1 MDPPYQACVLP
12 AWSGHS
18 ALRQVRTWSEFRC
31 ATAGR
36 DLSGK
41 PVTFSLIRRSGLCP
55 LGGRLHG
62 NGLCVKQGIPAR
74 SSLRPPHNRPGLGCG
89 DCCLHWPQA
98 LAQSA
103 VAVFEGRTADSAH
116 DRGVVTMTTQLP
128 PAIRTSDLTKRFGR
142 IVAVRCLN
150 LSVPLGSISGFLG
163 RNGAG
168 KSTTL
173 KMLMGAVRPSH
184 GSGQIFGLSIDDP
197 VQSVEIRRRVAFV
210 GEDKGLYDYMTV
222 EQIIGF
228 TKSFFLNWR
237 SDLEH
242 KFLRQFPLPF
252 DRKIKK
258 LSKGMRTQLALLLGI
273 ARGPEMLVL
282 DEPSEGLDPVA
293 IEILLQLLKNL
304 AAEGVSIFFSSH
316 QLADV
321 EQIADHVFIID
332 RGELLVG
339 SSVDRLRNE
348 CRRIEAVFES
358 PVQENDLAM
367 EGVKAIQAEG
377 KTLSLF
383 VSHNLNRILE
393 GIRTLRATNIEVMP
407 VSLKEIFLQ
416 SLMAR

>member
-1 MDPPYQACVLP
+1 M
-12 AWSGHS
+12 
-18 ALRQVRTWSEFRC
+18 
-31 ATAGR
+31 
-36 DLSGK
+36 
-41 PVTFSLIRRSGLCP
+41 
-55 LGGRLHG
+55 
-62 NGLCVKQGIPAR
+62 
-74 SSLRPPHNRPGLGCG
+74 
-89 DCCLHWPQA
+89 
-98 LAQSA
+98 
-103 VAVFEGRTADSAH
+103 
-116 DRGVVTMTTQLP
+116 TMTTLLL
-128 PAIRTSDLTKRFGR
+128 PAIQTSELTKRFGR
-142 IVAVRCLN
+142 IVAVRRLN

-163 RNGAG
+163 QNGAG

-184 GSGQIFGLSIDDP
+184 GSGQILGLSIEDP
-197 VQSVEIRRRVAFV
+197 VQSVEIRKRVAFV

-228 TKSFFLNWR
+228 TKSFFSTWR

-242 KFLRQFPLPF
+242 KFLRHFPLPF

-339 SSVDRLRNE
+339 SSVDRLKNE
-348 CRRIEAVFES
+348 FRRIAVAFENA
-358 PVQENDLAM
+358 VQEKELIVG
-367 EGVKAIQAEG
+367 GVKDIQAEG
-377 KTLSLF
+377 KMLSLF
-383 VSHNLNRILE
+383 VSHNLDHILE
-393 GIRTLRATNIEVMP
+393 RIRALQPTKVEVMP

-416 SLMAR
+416 SLKAR